1 MTRGMIYKL
10 IFILLLIAFSIVLI
24 LPTFGEKTMS
34 ITMNADATAEQADA
48 VKRKFPAATYEMT
61 QKDSVMTV
69 TAGGR
74 NITDAVMNDVRSF
87 PGVKDAV
94 IRKHWA
100 EDMVM
105 AKKINLGLD
114 LQGGMNLVMQA
125 DFKRIESKSADN
137 KKLTEKDKTD
147 LTQQALELIRN
158 RIDKFGVA
166 EPSIRPRGVDA
177 IEIQLPGVKDPKAVK
192 KAIGT
197 TGRVEYRLV
206 DDEWT
211 GKAGEWLKVNY
222 KGAALPQDAES
233 QDKLLADMAAGLQLP
248 NNREVLYYWDRKKDT
263 NKIIPAYPIVLFR
276 EVAIAGND
284 ISKAWIGQDEYGGL
298 AVHFTTTADGA
309 TKFADVTAKKNW
321 GKKLA
326 IVIDEK
332 VRSAPRL
339 NVQITSGQAMI
350 NGNFTYDEVSTLTR
364 IIKEGALPVDLNII
378 EERTVGPSLGQDSI
392 DSGIKAALLGIAAV
406 VILMAMY
413 YKLAGVIAG
422 LGLVLNT
429 IFQIAILS
437 WLGFTLTLPG
447 IAGIIL
453 SVGMAVDANV
463 LIYERMKEELRSG
476 KSVRMAVSLGF
487 DRAFWAIFDGNL
499 TTLISAF
506 VLAQFGTGPI
516 KGFAVTLTIGLL
528 ASMFVALYITR
539 YVYELIS
546 LNKKIKRLSI

>member
-1 MTRGMIYKL
+1 MKASR
-10 IFILLLIAFSIVLI
+10 
-24 LPTFGEKTMS
+24 
-34 ITMNADATAEQADA
+34 
-48 VKRKFPAATYEMT
+48 
-61 QKDSVMTV
+61 
-69 TAGGR
+69 
-74 NITDAVMNDVRSF
+74 
-87 PGVKDAV
+87 
-94 IRKHWA
+94 
-100 EDMVM
+100 
-105 AKKINLGLD
+105 LD
-114 LQGGMNLVMQA
+114 
-125 DFKRIESKSADN
+125 K
-137 KKLTEKDKTD
+137 KKLTDKDKTD

-166 EPSIRPRGVDA
+166 EPSIRPRGIDA
-177 IEIQLPGVKDPKAVK
+177 IEIQLPGVKDPEAVK

-206 DDEWT
+206 DDEYT
-211 GKAGEWLKVNY
+211 GKAGEWLKANY
-222 KGAALPQDAES
+222 KGKTLPEDAES
-233 QDKLLADMAAGLQLP
+233 QDKLLADIAAGMKLP
-248 NNREVLYYWDRKKDT
+248 NDREVLYYWDRKKDT
-263 NKIIPAYPIVLFR
+263 NKIIPAYPIVLMR

-326 IVIDEK
+326 IVIDDK

-350 NGNFTYDEVSTLTR
+350 NGNFTYEEVNTLTR

-392 DSGIKAALLGIAAV
+392 DSGVKAAILGIAAV
-406 VILMAMY
+406 IILMAMY

-422 LGLVLNT
+422 IGLILNT
-429 IFQIAILS
+429 IFQMAILS

-539 YVYELIS
+539 FVYELIS

>member
-1 MTRGMIYKL
+1 MTRGMVYKL
-10 IFILLLIAFSIVLI
+10 IFILLVIAFSIVLI
-24 LPTFGEKTMS
+24 LPTFGEKTMR
-34 ITMNADATAEQADA
+34 IVIDNETTTEQIEAL
-48 VKRKFPAATYEMT
+48 KKKFPA
-61 QKDSVMTV
+61 DSYTFERKGDEILV
-69 TAGGR
+69 TGTGGGL
-74 NITDAVMNDVRSF
+74 TDAIMNDVRTF
-87 PGVKDAV
+87 PGVRNAV
-94 IRKHWA
+94 IEKHWA
-100 EDMVM
+100 EKAVM

-114 LQGGMNLVMQA
+114 LQGGMHLVLQA
-125 DFKRIESKSADN
+125 DFNKIENKSADK
-137 KKLTEKDKTD
+137 KKLTDKEKNE

-166 EPSIRPRGVDA
+166 EPSIRPRGNDA

-197 TGRVEYRLV
+197 TGQVEYRLV
-206 DDEWT
+206 DDEYT
-211 GKAGEWLKVNY
+211 NKAGAWVQQNY
-222 KGAALPQDAES
+222 KQKTLPEEPEKL
-233 QDKLLADMAAGLQLP
+233 DKLLVDIKEGIKLP
-248 NNREVLYYWDRKKDT
+248 NNREVLYHWDRRKDT
-263 NKIIPAYPIVLFR
+263 NKIIAQYPIVLMR
-276 EVAIAGND
+276 EVAIAGID

-326 IVIDEK
+326 IVIDDK

-350 NGNFTYDEVSTLTR
+350 NGNFTYDEVNTLTR

-392 DSGIKAALLGIAAV
+392 ESGVKAALLGIIAV
-406 VILMAMY
+406 MVFMILY
-413 YKLAGVIAG
+413 YKMAG
-422 LGLVLNT
+422 LIADIGLLLNT
-429 IFQIAILS
+429 IFQVAILS

-453 SVGMAVDANV
+453 TVGMAVDANV
-463 LIYERMKEELRSG
+463 LIYERMKEEQRAG
-476 KSVRMAVSLGF
+476 KSVRMSVHLGF
-487 DRAFWAIFDGNL
+487 DRAFWAIFDSNL

-516 KGFAVTLTIGLL
+516 RGFAVTLTIGLI

-539 YVYELIS
+539 FAYELIS
-546 LNKKIKRLSI
+546 LNKKIKKLSI

>member
-24 LPTFGEKTMS
+24 LPTIGENTMRIS
-34 ITMNADATAEQADA
+34 MNNDATAEQIQA
-48 VKRKFPAATYEMT
+48 VKNKFPSDDYVIT
-61 QKDSVMTV
+61 QKGSEMSVT
-69 TAGGR
+69 GR
-74 NITDAVMNDVRSF
+74 YINDAVMNDIRTF
-87 PGVKDAV
+87 PGVSTSV
-94 IRKHWA
+94 ILKHWA
-100 EDMVM
+100 EKAVL
-105 AKKINLGLD
+105 AKKVNLGLD
-114 LQGGMNLVMQA
+114 LQGGMHLVLQA
-125 DFKRIESKSADN
+125 DFAKIESKSVDK
-137 KKLTEKDKTD
+137 KKLTEKEKTEM
-147 LTQQALELIRN
+147 TQQALELIRN

-166 EPSIRPRGVDA
+166 EPSIRPRGNES
-177 IEIQLPGVKDPKAVK
+177 IEIQLPGVKDPRAVK

-197 TGRVEYRLV
+197 TGQVEYRLV
-206 DDEWT
+206 DDEYT
-211 GKAGEWLKVNY
+211 TKAGAWLRQNY
-222 KGAALPQDAES
+222 KEKALPEES
-233 QDKLLADMAAGLQLP
+233 DRQQKLLADITAGMKLP
-248 NNREVLYYWDRKKDT
+248 NNRELLYYWDRPKDSKKV
-263 NKIIPAYPIVLFR
+263 IPTYPIVLMK
-276 EVAIAGND
+276 EVAIAGTD
-284 ISKAWIGQDEYGGL
+284 ISKAWVGNDEYGGL

-326 IVIDEK
+326 IIIDDK

-350 NGNFTYDEVSTLTR
+350 NGNFSLEEVNTLTR

-392 DSGIKAALLGIAAV
+392 EAGVKAAILGFTG
-406 VILMAMY
+406 ILVFMILY
-413 YKLAGVIAG
+413 YKLAGIIAG
-422 LGLVLNT
+422 LGLILNAV
-429 IFQIAILS
+429 FQMALLS

-453 SVGMAVDANV
+453 TAGMAVDANV
-463 LIYERMKEELRSG
+463 LIYERMKEELANG

-516 KGFAVTLTIGLL
+516 KGFAVTLTIGLIV
-528 ASMFVALYITR
+528 SMFVALYITR
-539 YVYELIS
+539 FVYELIS

>member
-1 MTRGMIYKL
+1 MIYKL

-34 ITMNADATAEQADA
+34 ITMNADATAEQVDA
-48 VKRKFPAATYEMT
+48 VKRKFPAVTYEMA
-61 QKDSVMTV
+61 QKDSVITV

-125 DFKRIESKSADN
+125 DFKRIESRSADN

-211 GKAGEWLKVNY
+211 GKAGEWLRANY
-222 KGAALPQDAES
+222 KGAALPDDAGTQDR
-233 QDKLLADMAAGLQLP
+233 LLADMTAGLQLP
-248 NNREVLYYWDRKKDT
+248 KDRELLYYWDRKKDT
-263 NKIIPAYPIVLFR
+263 NKIIPTYPIVLFR

-350 NGNFTYDEVSTLTR
+350 NGNFTYEEVNTLTR

-463 LIYERMKEELRSG
+463 LIYERMKEELCSG

>member
-10 IFILLLIAFSIVLI
+10 IFILLLIAFAIVLI
-24 LPTFGEKTMS
+24 LPTVGENTMQVS
-34 ITMNADATAEQADA
+34 MNGDATAEQYEA
-48 VKRKFPAATYEMT
+48 VKKKFPSGAYIVT
-61 QKDSVMTV
+61 QKGAELTI
-69 TAGGR
+69 TGR
-74 NITDAVMNDVRSF
+74 NLNDAVMNDVRTF
-87 PGVKDAV
+87 PGVRTSV

-100 EDMVM
+100 EDLVM

-114 LQGGMNLVMQA
+114 LQGGMHLVLQA
-125 DFKRIESKSADN
+125 DFAKIESKSVDK
-137 KKLTEKDKTD
+137 KKLTEKEKSE

-166 EPSIRPRGVDA
+166 EPSIRPRGNEA
-177 IEIQLPGVKDPKAVK
+177 IEIQLPGVKDPRAVK

-197 TGRVEYRLV
+197 TGQVEYRLV
-206 DDEWT
+206 DDEYT
-211 GKAGEWLKVNY
+211 AKAGEWLRRNY
-222 KGAALPQDAES
+222 KEKALPEEPEK
-233 QDKLLADMAAGLQLP
+233 QDKLLADITEGIQLP
-248 NNREVLYYWDRKKDT
+248 NNREVLYHWERQKDSK
-263 NKIIPAYPIVLFR
+263 KIIPQYPIVLMR
-276 EVAIAGND
+276 EVAIAGTD
-284 ISKAWIGQDEYGGL
+284 INKAWIGNDEYGGL
-298 AVHFTTTADGA
+298 AVHFTTTAEGA

-326 IVIDEK
+326 IVIDDK

-339 NVQITSGQAMI
+339 NVQITSGSAMI
-350 NGNFTYDEVSTLTR
+350 NGNFTYEEVNTLTR

-392 DSGIKAALLGIAAV
+392 EAGVKAAILGFIG
-406 VILMAMY
+406 ILVFMAMY
-413 YKLAGVIAG
+413 YRLAGVIAG
-422 LGLVLNT
+422 VGLVLNA
-429 IFQIAILS
+429 IFQMAILS

-453 SVGMAVDANV
+453 TAGMAVDANV
-463 LIYERMKEELRSG
+463 LIYERMKEELANG
-476 KSVRMAVSLGF
+476 KSVRMAVSMGF

-516 KGFAVTLTIGLL
+516 KGFAVTLTIGLIV
-528 ASMFVALYITR
+528 SMFVALYITR
-539 YVYELIS
+539 FVYELIS

>member
-1 MTRGMIYKL
+1 M
-10 IFILLLIAFSIVLI
+10 
-24 LPTFGEKTMS
+24 
-34 ITMNADATAEQADA
+34 
-48 VKRKFPAATYEMT
+48 
-61 QKDSVMTV
+61 
-69 TAGGR
+69 
-74 NITDAVMNDVRSF
+74 
-87 PGVKDAV
+87 
-94 IRKHWA
+94 
-100 EDMVM
+100 
-105 AKKINLGLD
+105 
-114 LQGGMNLVMQA
+114 
-125 DFKRIESKSADN
+125 
-137 KKLTEKDKTD
+137 
-147 LTQQALELIRN
+147 
-158 RIDKFGVA
+158 
-166 EPSIRPRGVDA
+166 
-177 IEIQLPGVKDPKAVK
+177 
-192 KAIGT
+192 
-197 TGRVEYRLV
+197 
-206 DDEWT
+206 
-211 GKAGEWLKVNY
+211 
-222 KGAALPQDAES
+222 
-233 QDKLLADMAAGLQLP
+233 
-248 NNREVLYYWDRKKDT
+248 
-263 NKIIPAYPIVLFR
+263 R

-284 ISKAWIGQDEYGGL
+284 ISKAWIGKDEYGGL

-326 IVIDEK
+326 IVIDDK

-350 NGNFTYDEVSTLTR
+350 NGNFTYEEVNTLTR

-392 DSGIKAALLGIAAV
+392 DSGVKAAILGIAAV
-406 VILMAMY
+406 MVFMVMY

-422 LGLVLNT
+422 IGLILNA

-539 YVYELIS
+539 FVYELIS

>member
-24 LPTFGEKTMS
+24 LPTFGEKTMRVS
-34 ITMNADATAEQADA
+34 MNADASAEQVDT
-48 VKRKFPAATYEMT
+48 VKKLFPSSVYEME
-61 QKDSVMTV
+61 QKGQVITV

-74 NITDAVMNDVRSF
+74 SITDAVMNNVRSL
-87 PGVKDAV
+87 PGVRDAV
-94 IRKHWA
+94 IQKHWA
-100 EDMVM
+100 EDRVM

-125 DFKRIESKSADN
+125 DFKKIESKSVDN
-137 KKLTEKDKTD
+137 KKLTDKDKTD

-166 EPSIRPRGVDA
+166 EPSIRPRGIDA

-206 DDEWT
+206 DDAGT
-211 GKAGEWLKVNY
+211 GKAGEWLSANY
-222 KGAALPQDAES
+222 KGAALPEDAES
-233 QDKLLADMAAGLQLP
+233 QDIILADMAAGLQLP
-248 NNREVLYYWDRKKDT
+248 NDRELLYYWDRKKDT
-263 NKIIPAYPIVLFR
+263 TKIIPAYPIVLMR

-309 TKFADVTAKKNW
+309 TKFADVTSKKNW
-321 GKKLA
+321 GRKLA
-326 IVIDEK
+326 IVIDDK

-350 NGNFTYDEVSTLTR
+350 NGNFTYEEVNTLTR

-392 DSGIKAALLGIAAV
+392 DSGVKAAVLGIAAV
-406 VILMAMY
+406 IIFMAMY

-422 LGLVLNT
+422 IGLVLNT

-528 ASMFVALYITR
+528 ASMFVALFVTR
-539 YVYELIS
+539 FVYELIS

>member
-34 ITMNADATAEQADA
+34 ITMNADATAEQVDA
-48 VKRKFPAATYEMT
+48 VKRKFPAVTYEMA
-61 QKDSVMTV
+61 QKDSVITV

-125 DFKRIESKSADN
+125 DFKRIESRSADN

-211 GKAGEWLKVNY
+211 GKAGEWLRANY
-222 KGAALPQDAES
+222 KGAALPDDAGTQDR
-233 QDKLLADMAAGLQLP
+233 LLADMTAGLQLP
-248 NNREVLYYWDRKKDT
+248 KDRELLYYWDRKKDT
-263 NKIIPAYPIVLFR
+263 NKIIPTYPIVLFR

-350 NGNFTYDEVSTLTR
+350 NGNFTYEEVNTLTR

-463 LIYERMKEELRSG
+463 LIYERMKEELCSG

>member
-10 IFILLLIAFSIVLI
+10 IFILLLIAFAIVLI
-24 LPTFGEKTMS
+24 LPTVGENTMQVS
-34 ITMNADATAEQADA
+34 MNGDATAEQYEA
-48 VKRKFPAATYEMT
+48 VKKKFPSGAYIVT
-61 QKDSVMTV
+61 QKGAELTI
-69 TAGGR
+69 TGR
-74 NITDAVMNDVRSF
+74 NLNDAVMNDVRTF
-87 PGVKDAV
+87 PGVRTSV

-100 EDMVM
+100 EDLVM

-114 LQGGMNLVMQA
+114 LQGGMHLVLQA
-125 DFKRIESKSADN
+125 DFAKIESKSVDK
-137 KKLTEKDKTD
+137 KKLTEKEKSE

-166 EPSIRPRGVDA
+166 EPSIRPRGNEA
-177 IEIQLPGVKDPKAVK
+177 IEIQLPGVKDPRAVK

-197 TGRVEYRLV
+197 TGQVEYRLV
-206 DDEWT
+206 DDEYT
-211 GKAGEWLKVNY
+211 AKAGEWLRRNY
-222 KGAALPQDAES
+222 KEKALPEEPEK
-233 QDKLLADMAAGLQLP
+233 QDKLLADITEGIQLP
-248 NNREVLYYWDRKKDT
+248 NNREVLYHWERQKDSK
-263 NKIIPAYPIVLFR
+263 KIIPQYPIVLMR
-276 EVAIAGND
+276 EVAIAGTD
-284 ISKAWIGQDEYGGL
+284 INKAWIGNDEYGGL
-298 AVHFTTTADGA
+298 AVHFTTTAEGA

-326 IVIDEK
+326 IVIDDK

-339 NVQITSGQAMI
+339 NVQITSGSAMI
-350 NGNFTYDEVSTLTR
+350 NGNFTYEEVNTLTR

-392 DSGIKAALLGIAAV
+392 EAGVKAAILGFIG
-406 VILMAMY
+406 ILVFMAMY
-413 YKLAGVIAG
+413 YRLAGVIAG
-422 LGLVLNT
+422 VGLVLNA
-429 IFQIAILS
+429 IFQMAILS

-453 SVGMAVDANV
+453 TAGMAVDANV
-463 LIYERMKEELRSG
+463 LIYERMKEELANG
-476 KSVRMAVSLGF
+476 KSVRMAVSMGF

-516 KGFAVTLTIGLL
+516 KGFAVTLTIGLIV
-528 ASMFVALYITR
+528 SMFVAVYITR
-539 YVYELIS
+539 FVYELIS